1 MVRQQALG
9 VSLPYI
15 TSPVLATFAEASPS
29 SASTDPPWPRPF
41 LHNSAVPSYARRLGA
56 RARQAVVA
64 GDESGVDVLLVDDAE
79 RLSEACLLTILAHC
93 RPRLVVVAADSRRPL
108 PPLASGALPRALP
121 RLVRAAAAAAAAG
134 GQATREEGG
143 VAVSVMKCQYRS
155 HPAISAAAAAL
166 FYHTEGGEE
175 GVLDG
180 VCEDSMPPV
189 CWLPPI
195 SVFDTGD
202 GDSPPDGTARLELEA
217 ASVAGLI
224 ASLVRQGGQ
233 RVKGM
238 STGGKGEEWSGVVP
252 SRIGCQ
258 RPVFCCDPS
267 CLRVCVC
274 VFVCVSQREKEREKA
289 NAGREES
296 MCVRE
301 LGQAHVHVGILT
313 CIYACRGRLRIPC
326 ADRSYPLGH

>member
-1 MVRQQALG
+1 M
-9 VSLPYI
+9 
-15 TSPVLATFAEASPS
+15 
-29 SASTDPPWPRPF
+29 
-41 LHNSAVPSYARRLGA
+41 
-56 RARQAVVA
+56 VA

-166 FYHTEGGEE
+166 FYHTDGGEE

-274 VFVCVSQREKEREKA
+274 LCVCVCVTAREGEREGECGT
-289 NAGREES
+289 GREYV
-296 MCVRE
+296 CVRARVSTRSRRH
-301 LGQAHVHVGILT
+301 LNMHT
-313 CIYACRGRLRIPC
+313 RL
-326 ADRSYPLGH
+326 

>member
-166 FYHTEGGEE
+166 FYHTDGGEE

-238 STGGKGEEWSGVVP
+238 STGGNGEEWSGVVP

-274 VFVCVSQREKEREKA
+274 LCVCVTAREGEREGECRT
-289 NAGREES
+289 GREYV
-296 MCVRE
+296 CVRARVSTRSRRH
-301 LGQAHVHVGILT
+301 LNMHT
-313 CIYACRGRLRIPC
+313 RL
-326 ADRSYPLGH
+326 